1 MWYTKRNTYLTE
13 EIKHIQYSKVPELSW
28 HNKVLFHIQVKNH
41 YCKRQNVD
49 VTHGN
54 SEII

>member
-13 EIKHIQYSKVPELSW
+13 EIKHIYHDITRYYFIFKL
-28 HNKVLFHIQVKNH
+28 KNH
-41 YCKRQNVD
+41 DCKRQNVD
-49 VTHGN
+49 VTHSN